1 MLNHN
6 SKGDLESINI
16 FRAQNR
22 WRSPRVSSG
31 TMKMGMATCV
41 YEDLVRGC
49 KRYIVCYVR
58 IEIQMGGAVV
68 MPWWFQRFFRPR
80 LAQNALQTKDTK
92 AKKDA
97 EGWDCIF
104 QTRETNTKKKRHS
117 KKLQSTHGPIG
128 MPACLLVV
136 VIQVDSLTFVQPTC
150 RGCLFASPAWRVPW
164 RKKKPTD
171 TIQAAKFGWKV
182 YVEKPGNPDG
192 FQDFAT
198 FDNDMFQNFKSVF

>member
-6 SKGDLESINI
+6 SKGDLESINT
-16 FRAQNR
+16 FRAENR

-80 LAQNALQTKDTK
+80 LAQNAWQTKDTK

-104 QTRETNTKKKRHS
+104 QTRGTNTKKKKAFEKITKHPWAYRHACM
-117 KKLQSTHGPIG
+117 PIG
-128 MPACLLVV
+128 CGDPGRQFDLCSAHMSRLFICFACMA
-136 VIQVDSLTFVQPTC
+136 C
-150 RGCLFASPAWRVPW
+150 AMA
-164 RKKKPTD
+164 KKKPTD

-198 FDNDMFQNFKSVF
+198 FDNDIFQNFKSVF